1 MLEMEASVR
10 DQIND
15 DRDCTETALRLMG
28 LRQELTTLVSEW
40 SRLGGAERLPP
51 IREKLPKNYRATRG
65 LKFTLKRSAA
75 RAG

>member
-1 MLEMEASVR
+1 
-10 DQIND
+10 
-15 DRDCTETALRLMG
+15 MG
-28 LRQELTTLVSEW
+28 LRQELTTLVREW

-75 RAG
+75 RVG